1 MSTNT
6 SRLVCRLL
14 GGSGHASLVT
24 VPAAKLPALLAPL
37 CRHSVDG
44 VDAVARRAAQPLAA

>member
-14 GGSGHASLVT
+14 GGTGRASLAAVPT
-24 VPAAKLPALLAPL
+24 VKLPALLAPIG
-37 CRHSVDG
+37 RQSA
-44 VDAVARRAAQPLAA
+44 DAVLPRAAQPLAA

>member
-14 GGSGHASLVT
+14 GGSGRAPLVAVPT
-24 VPAAKLPALLAPL
+24 VKLPALLAPI
-37 CRHSVDG
+37 RRQSI
-44 VDAVARRAAQPLAA
+44 DAVVQRAAQPLAA